1 MVDDNGHQTERI
13 LVVDDAPENLQTLSS
28 ILSKKYKISV
38 ANSGRRALE
47 ILNSRSDFDL
57 FILDIMMPE
66 LNGIDLCKKI
76 KSDVKFKDTPVIFIS
91 ALSDIGD
98 KISAFES
105 GGVDYIVKP
114 FQKEEVILRVDT
126 HIKILR
132 LQREL
137 MSKNLELES
146 NYKRLKELEELK
158 NNLTNMIVHDLRS
171 PLTGVISM
179 FEILKMECEGTNYNS
194 LMEYIK
200 SGYSA
205 ASSLMEMINSLLD
218 ISRLEEGK
226 LPLNKGLN
234 SLREIVNDA
243 ISSIAANVRGEEIE
257 VDIKDDITI
266 NCDRELIRRVL
277 INLIVNSLRHSRH
290 KSPIK
295 VVVEKRGQ
303 DVIVSVIDDG
313 IGIPEEYHQKIFEKF
328 GQVEIRQERKKYSTG
343 LGLTFC
349 KLVVEAHNGKIALE
363 SKVGEGSRF
372 YFILPEF
379 SK

>member
-132 LQREL
+132 LQMEL
-137 MSKNLELES
+137 KNKNLELES